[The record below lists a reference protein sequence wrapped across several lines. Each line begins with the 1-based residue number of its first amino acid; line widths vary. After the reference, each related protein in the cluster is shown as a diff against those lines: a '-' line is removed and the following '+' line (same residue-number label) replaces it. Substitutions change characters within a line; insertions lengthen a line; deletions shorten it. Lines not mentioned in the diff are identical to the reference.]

1 MNVKTVGYFTV
12 VKYIN
17 LITKKVNAMLNKL
30 KFIISFLTLSIFSLP
45 AICFAGGD
53 TIFNAFFRLNSF
65 DPGLPSPPILTKFD
79 ERVLKL
85 CGEWGN
91 KPTQDKFVAMLT
103 EPESKDVVNDIY
115 NALEHT
121 VITPDADIDTFIA
134 ELSQIWFHKN
144 GFTHIFCGDPKKNR
158 LGGLHFAGRIYE
170 AEKKQWAGVDS
181 EGYKELSE
189 HNAFF
194 STGIEFLDLRGEK
207 KRKNASSFDKDL
219 HADDILTYA
228 TLAFK
233 MVKEK
238 QKDKIFCNYN
248 LNGYTG
254 MGVFLKNQNDKAIIT
269 FYPNL
274 PTSPLIIP
282 DTPGSPETPDAYYS
296 VEEYDIETDSGQI
309 AGAEVDELPGD
320 EFYERLKILIEQTEK
335 KQ

>member
-1 MNVKTVGYFTV
+1 
-12 VKYIN
+12 
-17 LITKKVNAMLNKL
+17 MLN
-30 KFIISFLTLSIFSLP
+30 KFIISLFIFSIFSLP
-45 AICFAGGD
+45 AICFAGD
-53 TIFNAFFRLNSF
+53 NTIFNAFFRMNSF
-65 DPGLPSPPILTKFD
+65 DPGSMPSPPILTKFD

-85 CGEWGN
+85 CGDWGN
-91 KPTQDKFVAMLT
+91 KPTQDEFVAMLT
-103 EPESKDVVNDIY
+103 EPESQGVVNDIY

-121 VITPDADIDTFIA
+121 VITPNTDIDTFVA
-134 ELSQIWFHKN
+134 ELSQVWFHKN

-158 LGGLHFAGRIYE
+158 LGGLHFVGRIYE

-181 EGYKELSE
+181 EVYKESSE
-189 HNAFF
+189 HDAFF
-194 STGIEFLDLRGEK
+194 ATGIEFLDLRGAK

-254 MGVFLKNQNDKAIIT
+254 IGVFLKNQNDKAIIT

-274 PTSPLIIP
+274 PISPLIIP
-282 DTPGSPETPDAYYS
+282 KTPDAYYS
-296 VEEYDIETDSGQI
+296 AEEYIETDSGQI
-309 AGAEVDELPGD
+309 AGAEVNELPGD
-320 EFYERLKILIEQTEK
+320 DFYEKLKILMEQAEK
-335 KQ
+335 K

>member
-1 MNVKTVGYFTV
+1 MNVKTVGYFTA

-30 KFIISFLTLSIFSLP
+30 KFIISFLILSIFSLP
-45 AICFAGGD
+45 AICIAGGN

-85 CGEWGN
+85 CGDWGN
-91 KPTQDKFVAMLT
+91 KPTQDEFVAMLT
-103 EPESKDVVNDIY
+103 EPESQDVVNDIY

-121 VITPDADIDTFIA
+121 VITPNADVDTFIA

-158 LGGLHFAGRIYE
+158 LGGLHFSKRIYE
-170 AEKKQWAGVDS
+170 AQKEQWAGIGP
-181 EGYKELSE
+181 EGYKSSE
-189 HNAFF
+189 HNTFF
-194 STGIEFLDLRGEK
+194 STDIEFLDLRGAK

-219 HADDILTYA
+219 HADDMLIYA

-238 QKDKIFCNYN
+238 EKDKVFCNYN

-274 PTSPLIIP
+274 PTSPLIM
-282 DTPGSPETPDAYYS
+282 PETPDAYYS
-296 VEEYDIETDSGQI
+296 AEEYDIETDSGQI
-309 AGAEVDELPGD
+309 MGAEVDELPD
-320 EFYERLKILIEQTEK
+320 DDFYEKLKILIEQTEK
-335 KQ
+335 K